1 MTEVPE
7 HLLARSRARRAALGL
22 GGDTTE
28 GAKPTPAAAPAETG
42 GEVASTPAATA
53 AAKPSTATSAAPQK
67 EPEPL
72 PPYVEAAIRRKK
84 IPYWA
89 MPVVAFLPIWGVLY
103 AQTLT
108 KAPSKEPSQLEAGAA
123 LYSGKPACA
132 GCHGATGGG
141 GTGRKLAEC
150 EVVKTFPFIEQQLE
164 FVKLGSKQGQPYG
177 DPNREGG
184 QRPGGYNGSLMPGF
198 KSLTDKELLEVVRH
212 ERETIGGEKIEPK
225 RLGPN
230 GELLWPNGKP
240 MLDASGKLVDGDGKP
255 LFTPEG
261 TLANANAT
269 EAAGGSKAQ
278 CG

>member
-22 GGDTTE
+22 GGDAG
-28 GAKPTPAAAPAETG
+28 GAAAPSAPAPASGGDVEAAPTASAATKPAAAAPIE
-42 GEVASTPAATA
+42 
-53 AAKPSTATSAAPQK
+53 AKK

-72 PPYVEAAIRRKK
+72 PPYVEAAIKRKK

-123 LYSGKPACA
+123 LFSGKPACA

-141 GTGRKLAEC
+141 GTGRKLSEC

-177 DPNREGG
+177 DPGREGG

-212 ERETIGGEKIEPK
+212 ERETISGEKIDPK

-240 MLDASGKLVDGDGKP
+240 MLDASGKLVDGDGKE

-261 TLANANAT
+261 KLANPTAT
-269 EAAGGSKAQ
+269 ETAGGTKAQ
-278 CG
+278 CS